1 MMNGP
6 RRGSGERIAAHGDP
20 YPPTPKL
27 SGTTQDPPQS
37 DTHRPPR
44 RTTPKQSETY
54 RALRPP
60 LRYRP
65 DPGGDYYLPNKHS
78 IQINSYL

>member
-6 RRGSGERIAAHGDP
+6 RRRSRNGIEAHGDP
-20 YPPTPKL
+20 SRITPKL
-27 SGTTQDPPQS
+27 SE
-37 DTHRPPR
+37 THGDPR

-54 RALRPP
+54 GAPP
-60 LRYRP
+60 LRYRS
-65 DPGGDYYLPNKHS
+65 DSGGDYYLPNKHS

>member
-6 RRGSGERIAAHGDP
+6 RRRSRNGIEAHGA
-20 YPPTPKL
+20 
-27 SGTTQDPPQS
+27 
-37 DTHRPPR
+37 PR

-54 RALRPP
+54 GAPRPP
-60 LRYRP
+60 LRYRS
-65 DPGGDYYLPNKHS
+65 DSGGDYYLPNKHS

>member
-6 RRGSGERIAAHGDP
+6 RRRSRNGIEAHGDP
-20 YPPTPKL
+20 SRITPKL
-27 SGTTQDPPQS
+27 SE
-37 DTHRPPR
+37 THGDPR

-54 RALRPP
+54 GAPRPP
-60 LRYRP
+60 LRYCP
-65 DPGGDYYLPNKHS
+65 APGGDYYLPNKHS

>member
-6 RRGSGERIAAHGDP
+6 RRRRRNGIEAHGDP
-20 YPPTPKL
+20 SRITPKL
-27 SGTTQDPPQS
+27 SE
-37 DTHRPPR
+37 THGDPR

-54 RALRPP
+54 GAPRPP
-60 LRYRP
+60 LRYRS
-65 DPGGDYYLPNKHS
+65 DSGGDYYLANKHS